1 MKTYTLSDLLE
12 KLSFYLYKINSFRY
26 LLHFAQNLKYLL
38 KLTIN
43 ITNKIYGNPNPA
55 SLVA

>member
-12 KLSFYLYKINSFRY
+12 KLSFYLYKINSFRH

-43 ITNKIYGNPNPA
+43 VTDKIYGNPTPA
-55 SLVA
+55 SLMA